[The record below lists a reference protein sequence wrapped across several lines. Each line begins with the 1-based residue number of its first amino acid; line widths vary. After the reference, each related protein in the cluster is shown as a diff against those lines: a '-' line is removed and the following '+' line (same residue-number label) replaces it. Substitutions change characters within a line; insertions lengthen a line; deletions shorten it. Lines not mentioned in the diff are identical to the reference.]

1 MTSLTTQL
9 AVISIEGEVLRDAV
23 LSSEDMAR
31 MNEARA
37 AFKDLRSILLAQV
50 VPALGGWGN
59 PLATEIE
66 RHIEMVMF
74 RSRNF
79 LWPHRHA
86 GAAHDAIDVGG
97 SL

>member
-1 MTSLTTQL
+1 MKNLPSVL
-9 AVISIEGEVLRDAV
+9 VIEGEVLRDAT
-23 LSSEDMAR
+23 LSPEDMAR

-37 AFKDLRSILLAQV
+37 AFNELRSILLTQV

-66 RHIEMVMF
+66 SRIEKVIF
-74 RSRNF
+74 RSHNF

-86 GAAHDAIDVGG
+86 GAAHNAVRVGG
-97 SL
+97 DQ